1 MKDRVDPQ
9 SDYQQREPELVI
21 SLLQSDG
28 VQFEATFSK
37 LMMSKSTY
45 TMGLSTQPSFTE
57 SSFGLAFTEP
67 SHTEIPHPQAPLTPD
82 HVPWMDLYAQIS
94 SL

>member
-1 MKDRVDPQ
+1 MKDRVDSQ

-45 TMGLSTQPSFTE
+45 TMGLST
-57 SSFGLAFTEP
+57 
-67 SHTEIPHPQAPLTPD
+67 
-82 HVPWMDLYAQIS
+82 
-94 SL
+94 